1 MKPDWDDAPDYIRDK
16 KKESPWRMVAILGVG
31 SVITLGLIAL
41 LAKPVVIDLN
51 QLKQGIRIGGQPMFS
66 QQPAQTYSAPLQT
79 VQEVPRPFEPAPQV
93 VRAPLSQA
101 DIEWSKKQ
109 AEFAVERMQN
119 SFSDNN
125 YTPKGATNIVPATPV
140 TREPVARQQRR
151 QEIVVVGKEPTRLRD
166 YCPFPR
172 GSIELRNCKMRADL
186 DSRNR

>member
-66 QQPAQTYSAPLQT
+66 QQSDQTYSAPLQAI
-79 VQEVPRPFEPAPQV
+79 EEMPAPFEPAPQV
-93 VRAPLSQA
+93 ARTPLSQA
-101 DIEWSKKQ
+101 DMQWSEKQ
-109 AEFAVERMQN
+109 AEFALERMQS

-151 QEIVVVGKEPTRLRD
+151 QEIVVVGKEQTRLRD